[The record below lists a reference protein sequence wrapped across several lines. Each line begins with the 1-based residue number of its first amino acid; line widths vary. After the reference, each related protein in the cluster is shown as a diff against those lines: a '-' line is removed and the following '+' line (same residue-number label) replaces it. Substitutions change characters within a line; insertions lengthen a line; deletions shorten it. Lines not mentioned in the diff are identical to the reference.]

1 MPDRPTLD
9 TWLTPEHVRW
19 SLRHTRE
26 LLPTERV
33 RRGPD
38 VSPLRDAQR
47 DDLLDVVV
55 DAVEGPATVRE
66 LLGRDRDALVV
77 LRGDDVVAEWY
88 DEAMAP
94 DDTHLIFSVTKSIT
108 GLLAGALAGAGL
120 LDLSGRAV
128 DHVPEVAGSAFG
140 DATLRQLLDMEASFA
155 FVEDYTPGPDVVA
168 YRHAAGWYPAPADA
182 PQLMRYLATREPD
195 GPHGERFRYLSPTT
209 DLMGWVC
216 ARAAGSTWAQ
226 AVSRYLWAPV
236 GAQADAEVTLDREG
250 TPRAAGGFCVVP
262 RDLARIGRMVARG
275 GGGVVPDWFVTDLVE
290 NGNPETWA
298 RGDFAESY
306 PVGKYRSYWYD
317 TDIDADVRCG
327 IGIYGQ
333 LLYVDLA
340 RQVVVVVLSSWADP
354 DPDIGHT
361 DNQRL
366 ARAIAHALT

>member
-1 MPDRPTLD
+1 MTDRPTLD

-26 LLPTERV
+26 MLPTERI
-33 RRGPD
+33 RRGAN
-38 VSPLRDAQR
+38 VSPLGESAR
-47 DDLLDVVV
+47 DDLLDLVV
-55 DAVEGPATVRE
+55 DAVEGPASVRT

-77 LRGDDVVAEWY
+77 LHGDDVVAEWY
-88 DEAMAP
+88 DAAMAP

-108 GLLAGALAGAGL
+108 GLLSGALAGAGL
-120 LDLSGRAV
+120 LDLTGRVV
-128 DHVPEVAGSAFG
+128 DYVPEVSGSAFG
-140 DATLRQLLDMEASFA
+140 DATLRQVLDMEASFA

-168 YRHAAGWYPAPADA
+168 YRHAAGWYPAPWDA
-182 PQLMRYLATREPD
+182 PQLKAYLATRQPD

-226 AVSRYLWAPV
+226 AVSTYLWAPM

-250 TPRAAGGFCVVP
+250 TPRAAGGLCVVP
-262 RDLARIGRMVARG
+262 RDLARLGRVVARG
-275 GGGVVPDWFVTDLVE
+275 GDGVVPEWFVDDLVN

-317 TDIDADVRCG
+317 IDADPGVRCG

-333 LLYVDLA
+333 MLYVDIP
-340 RQVVVVVLSSWADP
+340 RQVVVAIMSSWADP
-354 DPDIGHT
+354 DPDVGHK
-361 DNQRL
+361 DNALL
-366 ARAIAHALT
+366 ARTIARALA